1 MFFDVSS
8 QPTAEPPKLKTIAG
22 VTQILRGLVR
32 RHSEKIHFIQR
43 GNDSRS
49 VAAKFAVEIHG
60 MITFI
65 SQDGQYLIDMLF
77 RW

>member
-1 MFFDVSS
+1 MFFDVSR
-8 QPTAEPPKLKTIAG
+8 QPAAEPPKLKTIAG
-22 VTQILRGLVR
+22 VTQILRGLLR

-43 GNDSRS
+43 GNDGRP
-49 VAAKFAVEIHG
+49 VASKFAMEIDG

-65 SQDGQYLIDMLF
+65 SQDGQYPIDMLF